1 VDFQGTADIPTTRQ
15 EWVGILAE
23 ARPEVV
29 ARLAAQVEA
38 MVNLEVTRSASQ
50 GLLLAMVEDSVEGNP
65 FHPAEI
71 LASTCEVRL
80 DGRLGYGI
88 CLGGDLA
95 RARNAAAVDAALQAG
110 LPVHQEILE
119 VLAEERRWLR
129 AIRREEREIV
139 QSTRVHFDTM
149 EPQR

>member
-1 VDFQGTADIPTTRQ
+1 MDFQGASDITTTRQ
-15 EWVGILAE
+15 EWVSILAE
-23 ARPEVV
+23 TRPDVV
-29 ARLAAQVEA
+29 ARLATQVEA
-38 MVNLEVTRSASQ
+38 MVNIEVTRSPSQ

-80 DGRLGYGI
+80 NGRLGYGI

-95 RARNAAAVDAALQAG
+95 RAKNAAVVDAALQAD
-110 LPVHQEILE
+110 LPLRQEILE

-129 AIRREEREIV
+129 AIRHEEREIV
-139 QSTRVHFDTM
+139 QATRVRFDTM

>member
-1 VDFQGTADIPTTRQ
+1 MSDIPMTRQ

-23 ARPEVV
+23 ARSDVV
-29 ARLAAQVEA
+29 TRLATKVEA
-38 MVNLEVTRSASQ
+38 VVNLEITRSPSQ

-80 DGRLGYGI
+80 DDHLGYGI

-95 RARNAAAVDAALQAG
+95 RARNAAAVDAALQTG
-110 LPVHQEILE
+110 LPIHQEILE
-119 VLAEERRWLR
+119 VLAEERRRLR
-129 AIRREEREIV
+129 AVRHEEREIV
-139 QSTRVHFDTM
+139 QATRVRFDTM

>member
-1 VDFQGTADIPTTRQ
+1 MNFQEISDIPATRQ

-23 ARPEVV
+23 ARPDVV
-29 ARLAAQVEA
+29 ARLATQVEA
-38 MVNLEVTRSASQ
+38 MVNLEVTRSPSQ